1 MSCVVSIGHVLWT
14 GLIMISLFCSTFNA
28 EEAFA
33 TIGERMCVELE
44 ECLSKHAFS
53 PFSSDRQ
60 SALKGQIAAVKCPDN
75 PILKLIGVH
84 MPLIFADKSVFFVF
98 FVGKVMLNRLK
109 NINTFNLA

>member
-1 MSCVVSIGHVLWT
+1 MPCVLSIGDVLRSDF
-14 GLIMISLFCSTFNA
+14 IMMFLFSSSFNA

-33 TIGERMCVELE
+33 TIGERMCAELE

-53 PFSSDRQ
+53 PFSRDRQ

-84 MPLIFADKSVFFVF
+84 MPVIYW
-98 FVGKVMLNRLK
+98 
-109 NINTFNLA
+109 